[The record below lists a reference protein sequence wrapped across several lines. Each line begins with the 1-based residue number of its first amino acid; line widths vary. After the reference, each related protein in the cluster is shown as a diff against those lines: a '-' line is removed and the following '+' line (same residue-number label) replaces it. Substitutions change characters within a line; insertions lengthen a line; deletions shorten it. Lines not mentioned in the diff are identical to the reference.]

1 MSQGHKE
8 NAEMA
13 ASVGR
18 HACAIT
24 AFLPMVLRH
33 NEPILVVICPVV
45 RAGEAI
51 ASDSKAMKL
60 EVVFVPQ
67 ANFLQ
72 YPSRGLIVYQGCRYD
87 ARVIQ
92 FSQE

>member
-1 MSQGHKE
+1 ML
-8 NAEMA
+8 
-13 ASVGR
+13 ASGGR
-18 HACAIT
+18 HAFAIT
-24 AFLPMVLRH
+24 ALLSIVFRH
-33 NEPILVVICPVV
+33 NESILAVIYSVV
-45 RAGEAI
+45 RAGKAI
-51 ASDSKAMKL
+51 ASDSKAVKL
-60 EVVFVPQ
+60 EVAFVPQ